1 MFYSMNLESWFLL
14 IFRTGV
20 VSHVKGHVNLYPHL
34 TIKIPLKRP
43 WQKIAN
49 KILEKIKSFTPENG
63 VSYNYNKKM
72 KYSNGK

>member
-1 MFYSMNLESWFLL
+1 MFYSMNLESCFLL

-49 KILEKIKSFTPENG
+49 KILTKIKSYSPENG